1 MTKQVL
7 VVDDDD
13 GVRDIIQMSLEA
25 VGGWSVE
32 TAASGKMGIAI
43 AQNTPLDLILLD
55 VMMPEEDGLEVY
67 RQLQA
72 SEKTK
77 DIPTIL
83 LTAKAQMSERQAFM
97 SAGIQ
102 GVITKPFQ
110 ARGLV
115 LEIEQILGWS

>member
-13 GVRDIIQMSLEA
+13 GVREIIRLSLETA
-25 VGGWSVE
+25 GDWSVQ
-32 TAASGKMGIAI
+32 TAASGRAGVAI

-67 RQLQA
+67 KQLQSA
-72 SEKTK
+72 EKTK
-77 DIPTIL
+77 GIPTIL
-83 LTAKAQMSERQAFM
+83 LTAKAQMSEQQAFM
-97 SAGIQ
+97 SLGIQ

-110 ARGLV
+110 AKSLV
-115 LEIEQILGWS
+115 AEIEQILGWS